1 MKFNII
7 QLRQIGKVV
16 GLLDKLVGM
25 FDSQPLGN
33 DRYEV
38 SWYVNVDI
46 LVSHSAWTCILSSF
60 VVYSVFHINCM
71 IIWLCDFLQGVWLC
85 CRLQTKL
92 HISCGFS

>member
-7 QLRQIGKVV
+7 QLRQVGKVV

-38 SWYVNVDI
+38 SRYICLPFSLDM
-46 LVSHSAWTCILSSF
+46 
-60 VVYSVFHINCM
+60 YSKQVFF
-71 IIWLCDFLQGVWLC
+71 LCFTSIV
-85 CRLQTKL
+85 
-92 HISCGFS
+92 